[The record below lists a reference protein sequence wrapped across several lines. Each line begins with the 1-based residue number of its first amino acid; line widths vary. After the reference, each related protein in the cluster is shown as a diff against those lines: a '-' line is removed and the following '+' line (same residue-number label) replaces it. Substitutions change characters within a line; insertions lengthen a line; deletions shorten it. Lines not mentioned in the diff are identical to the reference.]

1 MPSISSVE
9 AVLSAAE
16 KDSSKLLG
24 LAFGEQ
30 RITTPG
36 QYLPRSDAQK
46 EPQIS
51 FNVSSGT
58 YIVISLDLD
67 APFPSLGFLGPILH
81 WIHPG
86 FKPSAN
92 TTVTGETIL
101 TTSAPFVANYI
112 GPAPPPGSS
121 PHRYV
126 FLLYEQ
132 PDGFNVEKY
141 APKNGKPVGNWQRIR
156 YDLDAFAKEVNLGPV
171 LAANYFRSN

>member
-1 MPSISSVE
+1 MPSISFVE

-36 QYLPRSDAQK
+36 QYLPRS
-46 EPQIS
+46 
-51 FNVSSGT
+51 
-58 YIVISLDLD
+58 
-67 APFPSLGFLGPILH
+67 GPILH

-86 FKPSAN
+86 FKPSTD

-112 GPAPPPGSS
+112 GPAPPPGSA

-132 PDGFNVEKY
+132 PEGFNIEKH

-156 YDLDAFAKEVNLGPV
+156 YDLGAFAKEVNLGPV

>member
-1 MPSISSVE
+1 MPSISFVE

-58 YIVISLDLD
+58 YIVISLDID

-86 FKPSAN
+86 FKPSTD

-101 TTSAPFVANYI
+101 TTA
-112 GPAPPPGSS
+112 

-132 PDGFNVEKY
+132 PEGFNIEKH

-156 YDLDAFAKEVNLGPV
+156 YDLGAFAKEVNLGPV

>member
-1 MPSISSVE
+1 MPSISFVE

-58 YIVISLDLD
+58 YIVITVDGYHCHGRD
-67 APFPSLGFLGPILH
+67 HLG
-81 WIHPG
+81 
-86 FKPSAN
+86 N
-92 TTVTGETIL
+92 VC
-101 TTSAPFVANYI
+101 PFVANYI
-112 GPAPPPGSS
+112 GPAPPPGSA

-132 PDGFNVEKY
+132 PEGFNIEKH

-156 YDLDAFAKEVNLGPV
+156 YDLGAFAKEVNLGPV

>member
-1 MPSISSVE
+1 MPSISFVE

-58 YIVISLDLD
+58 YIVISLDID

-86 FKPSAN
+86 FKPSTD

-101 TTSAPFVANYI
+101 TTSAPLLRTILALRLHQAARRTDMFFCCT
-112 GPAPPPGSS
+112 SS
-121 PHRYV
+121 RKALISRSMP
-126 FLLYEQ
+126 
-132 PDGFNVEKY
+132 
-141 APKNGKPVGNWQRIR
+141 QRMESPLVTGR
-156 YDLDAFAKEVNLGPV
+156 G
-171 LAANYFRSN
+171 